1 MSVGK
6 LLLAMN
12 RHGLNLYARTSIQR
26 EGGESS
32 GPPQVS
38 SRLQQQF
45 IFKQSNV
52 SYSECLC
59 LNLSGTTLV
68 GLGSK
73 IQLRLELEI

>member
-1 MSVGK
+1 MGVAKAQMSVGK

-26 EGGESS
+26 EGGDGESS
-32 GPPQVS
+32 GQAQVS
-38 SRLQQQF
+38 KLQQQF

-68 GLGSK
+68 AK
-73 IQLRLELEI
+73 N